1 MPGYG
6 FLNRR
11 KEVSGNA
18 GLSDIPESTE
28 AHTGLDEFGIGVS
41 RQENDLRNGAR
52 CRQSPAGF
60 YAVEYRHRY
69 IRYDDVGLK
78 TSGGFEQTLAVRN
91 ASNNFTS
98 CCHQAFHYLQEWPMV
113 IRQEYSYLAQWVRL
127 SNARREKACC
137 AIPKGR
143 K

>member
-11 KEVSGNA
+11 NEVSGKSD
-18 GLSDIPESTE
+18 LCDIPESTK

-41 RQENDLRNGAR
+41 RQENDLRHGAR
-52 CRQSPAGF
+52 CRQLPIGL

-91 ASNNFTS
+91 ASDNFTS
-98 CCHQAFHYLQEWPMV
+98 
-113 IRQEYSYLAQWVRL
+113 
-127 SNARREKACC
+127 
-137 AIPKGR
+137 
-143 K
+143 